1 MIGFCKEQWV
11 KNEGTL
17 RDVLSNY
24 KFTYSLNYETL
35 E

>member
-17 RDVLSNY
+17 RDVLSII
-24 KFTYSLNYETL
+24 SLLIVLTMRH
-35 E
+35 